1 MTSPYKVLFLVSTL
15 YLYICHA
22 LDPSVLQVELV
33 FPRNN
38 TVYKPTKDF
47 PIVFAIHNF
56 SKGWKYRPSVLW
68 DISSWDTTR
77 DKPINIASD
86 GTIGVNPFLDPKR
99 NYGPSPPDTYL
110 AINSS
115 NKLTQEILHLDP
127 PVVAGPMYFLN
138 FRLDLDQGWEC
149 AGPVNRSKYS
159 WEAKHPWVEAG
170 RIIFSLNSTT
180 GVDAKV
186 IADNS
191 CAQPVGTIG
200 ILGENQTGCPN
211 LRIRTLLKNIV
222 LSRLMIQLRRR
233 FLSGFPCQKSA
244 RIQARECCTIDV
256 NHQTKSSL
264 PEVGKQEFL
273 PIH

>member
-1 MTSPYKVLFLVSTL
+1 
-15 YLYICHA
+15 
-22 LDPSVLQVELV
+22 
-33 FPRNN
+33 
-38 TVYKPTKDF
+38 VYKPTKDF

-99 NYGPSPPDTYL
+99 NYGPPPPDTYL

-149 AGPVNRSKYS
+149 AGPVNRSKHS

-191 CAQPVGTIG
+191 CAQLVGTIG
-200 ILGENQTGCPN
+200 ILGENQTGCPILAN
-211 LRIRTLLKNIV
+211 PNPAKEHCAFKVDDSVAQKVSEWFSMPEKCKNPGSRMLYHRCESPNKVVTSRGWQTRVPSNSLVVTVGSVFWLFLVFIV
-222 LSRLMIQLRRR
+222 
-233 FLSGFPCQKSA
+233 A
-244 RIQARECCTIDV
+244 
-256 NHQTKSSL
+256 
-264 PEVGKQEFL
+264 
-273 PIH
+273 